1 MMTMIGSIIVVLA
14 IVLMVM
20 KKDAKVVL
28 IGTGLLMAIIAGK
41 PMAPLIAFEKSMTS
55 AGLISSICSCM
66 GFAWVMKYTTCDKHL
81 INLLAGGLKRVPFF
95 LIPGVIVATFLVN
108 MAIPSAAGTA
118 AAAGAVFIP
127 LMMGAGVHPAM
138 AAAAVKAGTYG
149 SMLNPGMAHNPFVAK
164 IAGVGAMEVVT
175 FHSTSVFISLVAACL
190 SLTII
195 AYAMKEYKGF
205 VAEGLEIDDSFRIN
219 FIYALM
225 PLVPIIIL
233 LLGSTGMVPALKMG
247 VPQAMIIGAILSL
260 AVTRSNPGKLA
271 TAFFDGLGDGY
282 AKIMSIIIAAGVFV
296 SGMTTIGLVKAFTTA
311 MMGNPAI
318 MKIAAAVG
326 PFLLGFVTG
335 SGDAATMAFNEAITP
350 HAMDFGMS
358 QVQMGSM
365 AMLGGTLGRTISPIA
380 GATIIV
386 AGIANV
392 NPFEVTKR
400 NGLPIILALIAGS
413 AVLALAV

>member
-1 MMTMIGSIIVVLA
+1 MIIAGSLIVIA
-14 IVLMVM
+14 SIVLMLM

-28 IGTGLLMAIIAGK
+28 LGAGILMAVIAGK
-41 PMAPLIAFEKSMTS
+41 PMDPFIAFEKSMTS

-66 GFAWVMKYTTCDKHL
+66 GFAWAMKYTTCDKHL
-81 INLLAGGLKRVPFF
+81 INLLAGGLKRIPFF
-95 LIPGVIVATFLVN
+95 LIPGVVVATFLVN

-138 AAAAVKAGTYG
+138 SAAAVKAGTYG
-149 SMLNPGMAHNPFVAK
+149 SMLSPGLVHNAMVGKVA
-164 IAGVGAMEVVT
+164 GLTPMEVVG
-175 FHSTSVFISLVAACL
+175 FHFPSSITSLVAASISL
-190 SLTII
+190 SVI
-195 AYAMKEYKGF
+195 AFFFKEYKGF
-205 VAEGLEIDDSFRIN
+205 QAEGLEIEEN
-219 FIYALM
+219 FKVNFFYALM

-233 LLGSTGMVPALKMG
+233 VLGSTDLVPVLKMG
-247 VPQAMIIGAILSL
+247 VPQAMVIGGILAIL
-260 AVTRSNPGKLA
+260 VTRVNPGKLA
-271 TAFFDGLGDGY
+271 TAFFDGMGEGY

-296 SGMTTIGLVKAFTTA
+296 SGMTTIGLVKAFTTS
-311 MMGNPAI
+311 MMANPGI

-335 SGDAATMAFNEAITP
+335 SGDAATLAFNEAITP
-350 HAMDFGMS
+350 HALDFGMRPE
-358 QVQMGSM
+358 QMGSM

-400 NGLPIILALIAGS
+400 NGIPIILALIAGS
-413 AVLALAV
+413 LVLISLV